1 MGCIDG
7 TRFTPYLRRDSMTR
21 NLRTTLLRK
30 PFLFRSTVFLAAIMT
45 ALVVFAGD
53 ARALI
58 RDEEIETTIRSWST
72 PIFSAADL
80 NPDSVAVYIV
90 PDTAL
95 NAFVSGGQ
103 NIFLTSGLLMRS
115 ETAGQVKGV
124 IAHETGHIAGG
135 HLARL
140 QEALKHAQLESIIAM
155 VLGAGIIAT
164 GTEQSGAGG
173 VAVITGGQEVAGR
186 NLLKYTRGQEA
197 AADQAAMSYLDRTG
211 QSSKGMED
219 FMRILA
225 QHEAIYVGKGDPY
238 MRSHP
243 MTRDRVEVIGNHVA
257 NSRLSGVPEPERDV
271 LAHARM
277 RAKLLAFI
285 EPLDRTLKE
294 YPESDTSLPARYAR
308 AIAYYRKANLARAL
322 PLVDGL
328 IAEHPDDPY
337 FHELRGQML
346 FENGHVA
353 AAVQS
358 YKVAVGLK
366 PGSAL
371 FLTMLGQA
379 QLELNDP
386 AQTQA
391 ATAHLVEAVKL
402 EKENAA
408 SWNFLAI
415 AYGRQGEIG
424 LSSLALAEKFLIHGQ
439 NKDARA
445 QAKRAEK
452 ALPHGSPGWLRA
464 QDIITVAKNK

>member
-1 MGCIDG
+1 
-7 TRFTPYLRRDSMTR
+7 MTR
-21 NLRTTLLRK
+21 NLKAALLHK
-30 PFLFRSTVFLAAIMT
+30 PFLFRSTVFIAGMVT
-45 ALVVFAGD
+45 ALVALAGD

-58 RDEEIETTIRSWST
+58 RDEEIETIIRSWST
-72 PIFSAADL
+72 PIFRAADL
-80 NPDSVAVYIV
+80 NPDAVSVYIV

-103 NIFLTSGLLMRS
+103 NIFLTTGLLMRS
-115 ETAGQVKGV
+115 ETPGQVKGV
-124 IAHETGHIAGG
+124 IAHEAGHIAGG

-155 VLGAGIIAT
+155 VLGAGIIASGEGQA
-164 GTEQSGAGG
+164 GTAGA
-173 VAVITGGQEVAGR
+173 AVVLGGQDIAGR

-197 AADQAAMSYLDRTG
+197 AADQAAISYLDRTG

-225 QHEAIYVGKGDPY
+225 QNEAIYVGKGDPY

-243 MTRDRVEVIGNHVA
+243 MTRDRIEVISNHVA
-257 NSRLSGVPEPERDV
+257 NSRLSHVPEPPPEV

-277 RAKLLAFI
+277 RAKLLAFL

-294 YPESDTSLPARYAR
+294 YPESDASLPARYAR

-328 IAEHPDDPY
+328 IAEHPEDPY

-353 AAVQS
+353 EAVQS
-358 YKVAVGLK
+358 YKVTVGLK
-366 PGSAL
+366 PDSAL

-391 ATAHLVEAVKL
+391 ATVHLVEAVKL
-402 EKENAA
+402 EKGNAG

-424 LSSLALAEKFLIHGQ
+424 LSSLALAEKFLIFGN

-445 QAKRAEK
+445 HAKRAEN

-464 QDIITVAKNK
+464 QDIITVVKK

>member
-1 MGCIDG
+1 MGLIDG
-7 TRFTPYLRRDSMTR
+7 TWFTSYLMTR
-21 NLRTTLLRK
+21 NLRAAPLRK
-30 PFLFRSTVFLAAIMT
+30 SFLFRLTVFLAGMVT
-45 ALVVFAGD
+45 AFVALAGD

-58 RDEEIETTIRSWST
+58 RDEEIETTIRFWSA
-72 PIFSAADL
+72 PIFHAANLD
-80 NPDSVAVYIV
+80 PDAVAVYIISE
-90 PDTAL
+90 TAL

-115 ETAGQVKGV
+115 ESPGQVKGV
-124 IAHETGHIAGG
+124 IAHEAGHIAGG

-155 VLGAGIIAT
+155 VLGAGIIA
-164 GTEQSGAGG
+164 GSGGEAGGAGG
-173 VAVITGGQEVAGR
+173 AVIMGGQEIAGR

-225 QHEAIYVGKGDPY
+225 QHEAIYVGQSDPY
-238 MRSHP
+238 LRSHP

-257 NSRLSGVPEPERDV
+257 NSRWSDVPEPPQSV

-277 RAKLLAFI
+277 RAKLLAFL

-294 YPESDTSLPARYAR
+294 YPESDTSLPARYAQ
-308 AIAYYRKANLARAL
+308 AIAYYRKGNLARAL
-322 PLVDGL
+322 PLVGGL

-346 FENGHVA
+346 FENGHLA
-353 AAVQS
+353 EAVQS

-366 PGSAL
+366 PDSAL
-371 FLTMLGQA
+371 FLTMLAQA

-386 AQTQA
+386 AQTRA

-402 EKENAA
+402 EKDNAG

-415 AYGRQGEIG
+415 AYGRQGQVG
-424 LSSLALAEKFLIHGQ
+424 LSSLALAEKFLIRGK

-464 QDIITVAKNK
+464 QDIITVAKK

>member
-1 MGCIDG
+1 
-7 TRFTPYLRRDSMTR
+7 MTR
-21 NLRTTLLRK
+21 NLKATLLHK
-30 PFLFRSTVFLAAIMT
+30 PFLFRLTVFLVGMVT
-45 ALVVFAGD
+45 GLVALPGD

-72 PIFSAADL
+72 PIFRTADL
-80 NPDSVAVYIV
+80 DPSAVSVYIV

-115 ETAGQVKGV
+115 ESPGQIKGV

-140 QEALKHAQLESIIAM
+140 QEALKNAQIESIIAV
-155 VLGAGIIAT
+155 VLGAGIVAT
-164 GTEQSGAGG
+164 GKKQAGAGG
-173 VAVITGGQEVAGR
+173 IAVITGGQEIAGR

-225 QHEAIYVGKGDPY
+225 NQEAIYMGQGDPY

-243 MTRDRVEVIGNHVA
+243 LTQDRIEVIGNHVA
-257 NSRLSGVPEPERDV
+257 HSRLSDVPATPQDI

-277 RAKLLAFI
+277 RAKLLAFL
-285 EPLDRTLKE
+285 EPLDHTLKE

-308 AIAYYRKANLARAL
+308 AIAYYRKANLTRAL

-328 IAEHPDDPY
+328 IAEHPDDLY

-353 AAVQS
+353 EAVQS
-358 YKVAVGLK
+358 YKVAVELK

-371 FLTMLGQA
+371 LLTMLAQA
-379 QLELNDP
+379 QLELNDQ
-386 AQTQA
+386 AQTKA
-391 ATAHLVEAVKL
+391 ATVHLVKAVKL
-402 EKENAA
+402 EKDNAA

-424 LSSLALAEKFLIHGQ
+424 LSSLALAEKFLIHGS
-439 NKDARA
+439 NKDAHA
-445 QAKRAEK
+445 QAKRAEN
-452 ALPHGSPGWLRA
+452 ALPHGSPSWLRA
-464 QDIITVAKNK
+464 QDIITIAKK

>member
-1 MGCIDG
+1 
-7 TRFTPYLRRDSMTR
+7 MTR
-21 NLRTTLLRK
+21 NLKADPLQK
-30 PFLFRSTVFLAAIMT
+30 PFLLSFTVFVLGMMT
-45 ALVVFAGD
+45 AFVALAGD

-58 RDEEIETTIRSWST
+58 RDEEIETTIRTWSA
-72 PIFSAADL
+72 PMFRAADL
-80 NPDSVAVYIV
+80 DPSFVSVYIV
-90 PDTAL
+90 PDTTL

-103 NIFLTSGLLMRS
+103 NIFLTTGLLMRS
-115 ETAGQVKGV
+115 ESAGQVKGV

-140 QEALKHAQLESIIAM
+140 QEALKNAQLESIIAM
-155 VLGAGIIAT
+155 VLGVGIIAT
-164 GTEQSGAGG
+164 GEGQAGAAGTAVVLGG
-173 VAVITGGQEVAGR
+173 HQVAGR

-225 QHEAIYVGKGDPY
+225 NQEAIYMGRSDPY
-238 MRSHP
+238 LRSHP
-243 MTRDRVEVIGNHVA
+243 LTRDRIEIIGNHVA
-257 NSRLSGVPEPERDV
+257 NSRFSDLPEPPQDAT
-271 LAHARM
+271 AHARM
-277 RAKLLAFI
+277 RAKLLAFL
-285 EPLDRTLKE
+285 EPLERTLKE
-294 YPESDTSLPARYAR
+294 YPKSDASLPARYAR

-337 FHELRGQML
+337 FHELKGQML

-353 AAVQS
+353 EAVES
-358 YKVAVGLK
+358 HKVAVGLK
-366 PGSAL
+366 PDSAL
-371 FLTMLGQA
+371 LLTLLAQA
-379 QLELNDP
+379 RLELNDP
-386 AQTQA
+386 AQTKA
-391 ATAHLVEAVKL
+391 ATVHLVEAVKL
-402 EKENAA
+402 ENDNAG

-415 AYGRQGEIG
+415 AYGRQGQIG
-424 LSSLALAEKFLIHGQ
+424 LSSLALAEKFLIGGK

-464 QDIITVAKNK
+464 QDIITVAKK

>member
-1 MGCIDG
+1 M
-7 TRFTPYLRRDSMTR
+7 
-21 NLRTTLLRK
+21 
-30 PFLFRSTVFLAAIMT
+30 MT
-45 ALVVFAGD
+45 AFVALAGD

-58 RDEEIETTIRSWST
+58 RDEEIETTIRSWSA
-72 PIFSAADL
+72 PIFHAAGLD
-80 NPDSVAVYIV
+80 PGAVAVYII
-90 PDTAL
+90 PETAL

-103 NIFLTSGLLMRS
+103 KIFLTSGLLMRS
-115 ETAGQVKGV
+115 ESPGQVKGV

-140 QEALKHAQLESIIAM
+140 QEALKYAQLESIIAL
-155 VLGAGIIAT
+155 VLGAGIIA
-164 GTEQSGAGG
+164 GSGGEAGAAGG
-173 VAVITGGQEVAGR
+173 AVVMGGQEIAGR

-225 QHEAIYVGKGDPY
+225 QHEAIYVGRGDPY

-257 NSRLSGVPEPERDV
+257 NSRWSDVPEPPQSV

-277 RAKLLAFI
+277 RAKLLAFL

-308 AIAYYRKANLARAL
+308 AIAYYRKGNLARAL
-322 PLVDGL
+322 PLVGGL

-346 FENGHVA
+346 FENGHLA
-353 AAVQS
+353 EAVQS

-366 PGSAL
+366 PDSAL
-371 FLTMLGQA
+371 FLTMLAQA

-386 AQTQA
+386 AQTRA
-391 ATAHLVEAVKL
+391 ATAHLIEAVKL
-402 EKENAA
+402 EKDNAG

-415 AYGRQGEIG
+415 AYGRQGQVG
-424 LSSLALAEKFLIHGQ
+424 LSSLALAEKFLIRGK
-439 NKDARA
+439 NKDAHA

-452 ALPHGSPGWLRA
+452 ALPHGSPSWLRA
-464 QDIITVAKNK
+464 QDIITVAKK

>member
-1 MGCIDG
+1 
-7 TRFTPYLRRDSMTR
+7 MTR
-21 NLRTTLLRK
+21 TLQAASLHK
-30 PFLFRSTVFLAAIMT
+30 SFLFRLTVFLAGMMT
-45 ALVVFAGD
+45 AFVALAGD

-58 RDEEIETTIRSWST
+58 RDEEIETTIRSWSA
-72 PIFSAADL
+72 PIFHAAGLD
-80 NPDSVAVYIV
+80 PGAVAVYII
-90 PDTAL
+90 PETAL

-103 NIFLTSGLLMRS
+103 KIFLTSGLLMRS
-115 ETAGQVKGV
+115 ESPGQVKGV

-140 QEALKHAQLESIIAM
+140 QEALKYAQLESIIAL
-155 VLGAGIIAT
+155 VLGAGIIA
-164 GTEQSGAGG
+164 GSGGEAGAAGG
-173 VAVITGGQEVAGR
+173 AVVMGGQEIAGR

-225 QHEAIYVGKGDPY
+225 QHEAIYVGRGDPY

-257 NSRLSGVPEPERDV
+257 NSRWSDVPEPPQSV

-277 RAKLLAFI
+277 RAKLLAFL

-294 YPESDTSLPARYAR
+294 YPESDTSLPARYAQ
-308 AIAYYRKANLARAL
+308 AIAYYRKGNLARAL
-322 PLVDGL
+322 PLVGGL

-346 FENGHVA
+346 FENGHLA
-353 AAVQS
+353 EAVQS

-366 PGSAL
+366 PDSAL
-371 FLTMLGQA
+371 LLTMLAQA

-386 AQTQA
+386 AQTRA
-391 ATAHLVEAVKL
+391 ATAHLIEAVKL
-402 EKENAA
+402 EKDNAG

-415 AYGRQGEIG
+415 AYGRQGQVG
-424 LSSLALAEKFLIHGQ
+424 LSSLALAEKFLIHGK

-452 ALPHGSPGWLRA
+452 ALPHGSPSWLRA
-464 QDIITVAKNK
+464 QDIITVAKK

>member
-1 MGCIDG
+1 
-7 TRFTPYLRRDSMTR
+7 
-21 NLRTTLLRK
+21 
-30 PFLFRSTVFLAAIMT
+30 MT
-45 ALVVFAGD
+45 AFVALAGD

-58 RDEEIETTIRSWST
+58 RDEEIETTIRSWSA
-72 PIFSAADL
+72 PIFHAAGLD
-80 NPDSVAVYIV
+80 PGAVAVYII
-90 PDTAL
+90 PETAL

-103 NIFLTSGLLMRS
+103 KIFLTSGLLMRS
-115 ETAGQVKGV
+115 ESPGQVKGV

-140 QEALKHAQLESIIAM
+140 QEALKYAQLESIIAL
-155 VLGAGIIAT
+155 VLGAGIIA
-164 GTEQSGAGG
+164 GSGGEAGAAGG
-173 VAVITGGQEVAGR
+173 AVVMGGQEIAGR

-225 QHEAIYVGKGDPY
+225 QHEAIYVGRGDPY

-257 NSRLSGVPEPERDV
+257 NSRWSDVPEPPQSV

-277 RAKLLAFI
+277 RAKLLAFL

-294 YPESDTSLPARYAR
+294 YPESDTSLPARYAQ
-308 AIAYYRKANLARAL
+308 AIAYYRKGNLARAL
-322 PLVDGL
+322 PLVGGL

-346 FENGHVA
+346 FENGHLA
-353 AAVQS
+353 EAVQS

-366 PGSAL
+366 PDSAL
-371 FLTMLGQA
+371 LLTMLAQA

-386 AQTQA
+386 AQTRA
-391 ATAHLVEAVKL
+391 ATAHLIEAVKL
-402 EKENAA
+402 EKDNAG

-415 AYGRQGEIG
+415 AYGRQGQVG
-424 LSSLALAEKFLIHGQ
+424 LSSLALAEKFLIHGK

-452 ALPHGSPGWLRA
+452 ALPHGSPSWLRA
-464 QDIITVAKNK
+464 QDIITVAKK

>member
-1 MGCIDG
+1 
-7 TRFTPYLRRDSMTR
+7 MTR
-21 NLRTTLLRK
+21 TLQAASLHK
-30 PFLFRSTVFLAAIMT
+30 SFLFRLTVFLAGMMT
-45 ALVVFAGD
+45 AFVALAGD

-58 RDEEIETTIRSWST
+58 RDEEIETTIRSWSA
-72 PIFSAADL
+72 PIFHAAGLD
-80 NPDSVAVYIV
+80 PGAVAVYII
-90 PDTAL
+90 PETAL

-103 NIFLTSGLLMRS
+103 KIFLTSGLLMRS
-115 ETAGQVKGV
+115 ESPGQVKGV

-140 QEALKHAQLESIIAM
+140 QEALKYAQLESIIAL
-155 VLGAGIIAT
+155 VLGAGIIA
-164 GTEQSGAGG
+164 GSGGEAGAAGG
-173 VAVITGGQEVAGR
+173 AVVMGGQEIAGR

-225 QHEAIYVGKGDPY
+225 QHEAIYVGRGDPY

-257 NSRLSGVPEPERDV
+257 NSRWSDVPEPPQSV

-277 RAKLLAFI
+277 RAKLLAFL

-308 AIAYYRKANLARAL
+308 AIAYYRKGNLARAL
-322 PLVDGL
+322 PLVGGL

-346 FENGHVA
+346 FENGHLA
-353 AAVQS
+353 EAVQS

-366 PGSAL
+366 PDSAL
-371 FLTMLGQA
+371 LLTMLAQA

-386 AQTQA
+386 AQTRA
-391 ATAHLVEAVKL
+391 ATAHLIEAVKL
-402 EKENAA
+402 EKDNAG

-415 AYGRQGEIG
+415 AYGRQGQVG
-424 LSSLALAEKFLIHGQ
+424 LSSLALAEKFLIHGK

-452 ALPHGSPGWLRA
+452 ALPHGSPSWLRA
-464 QDIITVAKNK
+464 QDIITVAKK

>member
-1 MGCIDG
+1 M
-7 TRFTPYLRRDSMTR
+7 
-21 NLRTTLLRK
+21 
-30 PFLFRSTVFLAAIMT
+30 MT
-45 ALVVFAGD
+45 AFVALAGD

-58 RDEEIETTIRSWST
+58 RDEEIETTIRSWSA
-72 PIFSAADL
+72 PIFHAAGLD
-80 NPDSVAVYIV
+80 PGAVAVYII
-90 PDTAL
+90 PETAL

-103 NIFLTSGLLMRS
+103 KIFLTSGLLMRS
-115 ETAGQVKGV
+115 ESPGQVKGV

-140 QEALKHAQLESIIAM
+140 QEALKYAQLESIIAL
-155 VLGAGIIAT
+155 VLGAGIIA
-164 GTEQSGAGG
+164 GSGGEAGAAGG
-173 VAVITGGQEVAGR
+173 AVVMGGQEIAGR

-225 QHEAIYVGKGDPY
+225 QHEAIYVGRGDPY

-257 NSRLSGVPEPERDV
+257 NSRWSDVPEPPQSV

-277 RAKLLAFI
+277 RAKLLAFL

-294 YPESDTSLPARYAR
+294 YPESDTSLPARYAQ
-308 AIAYYRKANLARAL
+308 AIAYYRKGNLARAL
-322 PLVDGL
+322 PLVGGL

-346 FENGHVA
+346 FENGHLA
-353 AAVQS
+353 EAVQS

-366 PGSAL
+366 PDSAL
-371 FLTMLGQA
+371 FLTMLAQA

-386 AQTQA
+386 AQTRA
-391 ATAHLVEAVKL
+391 ATAHLIEAVKL
-402 EKENAA
+402 EKDNAG

-415 AYGRQGEIG
+415 AYGRQGQVG
-424 LSSLALAEKFLIHGQ
+424 LSSLALAEKFLIHGK

-452 ALPHGSPGWLRA
+452 ALPHGSPSWLRA
-464 QDIITVAKNK
+464 QDIITVAKK

>member
-1 MGCIDG
+1 M
-7 TRFTPYLRRDSMTR
+7 
-21 NLRTTLLRK
+21 
-30 PFLFRSTVFLAAIMT
+30 MT
-45 ALVVFAGD
+45 AFVALAGD

-58 RDEEIETTIRSWST
+58 RDEEIETTIRSWSA
-72 PIFSAADL
+72 PIFHAAGLD
-80 NPDSVAVYIV
+80 PGAVAVYII
-90 PDTAL
+90 PETAL

-103 NIFLTSGLLMRS
+103 KIFLTSGLLMRS
-115 ETAGQVKGV
+115 ESPGQVKGV

-140 QEALKHAQLESIIAM
+140 QEALKYAQLESIIAL
-155 VLGAGIIAT
+155 VLGAGIIA
-164 GTEQSGAGG
+164 GSGGEAGAAGG
-173 VAVITGGQEVAGR
+173 AVVMGGQEIAGR

-225 QHEAIYVGKGDPY
+225 QHEAIYVGRGDPY

-257 NSRLSGVPEPERDV
+257 NSRWSDVPEPPQSV

-277 RAKLLAFI
+277 RAKLLAFL

-294 YPESDTSLPARYAR
+294 YPESDTSLPARYAQ
-308 AIAYYRKANLARAL
+308 AIAYYRKGNLARAL
-322 PLVDGL
+322 PLVGGL

-346 FENGHVA
+346 FENGHLA
-353 AAVQS
+353 EAVQS

-366 PGSAL
+366 PDSAL
-371 FLTMLGQA
+371 LLTMLAQA

-386 AQTQA
+386 AQTRA
-391 ATAHLVEAVKL
+391 ATAHLIEAVKL
-402 EKENAA
+402 EKDNAG

-415 AYGRQGEIG
+415 AYGRQGQVG
-424 LSSLALAEKFLIHGQ
+424 LSSLALAEKFLIHGK

-452 ALPHGSPGWLRA
+452 ALPHGSPSWLRA
-464 QDIITVAKNK
+464 QDIITVAKK

>member
-1 MGCIDG
+1 
-7 TRFTPYLRRDSMTR
+7 MTR
-21 NLRTTLLRK
+21 NLKATLLHK
-30 PFLFRSTVFLAAIMT
+30 TFLFRLTVFLVGMVT
-45 ALVVFAGD
+45 GLVALAGD
-53 ARALI
+53 APALI

-72 PIFSAADL
+72 PIFRTADL
-80 NPDSVAVYIV
+80 DPSAVSVYIV
-90 PDTAL
+90 PDTGL

-115 ETAGQVKGV
+115 ESPGQVKGV

-140 QEALKHAQLESIIAM
+140 QEALKNAQIESIIAM
-155 VLGAGIIAT
+155 VLGAGIVAT
-164 GTEQSGAGG
+164 GKKQAGAGG
-173 VAVITGGQEVAGR
+173 IAVITGGQEIAGR

-197 AADQAAMSYLDRTG
+197 AADQAAMSYLDRTE

-225 QHEAIYVGKGDPY
+225 NQEAIYMGQGDPY

-243 MTRDRVEVIGNHVA
+243 LTQDRIEVIGNHVA
-257 NSRLSGVPEPERDV
+257 HSRLSDVPATPQDI

-277 RAKLLAFI
+277 RAKLLAFL
-285 EPLDRTLKE
+285 EPLDHTLKE

-322 PLVDGL
+322 PLIDGL
-328 IAEHPDDPY
+328 IVEHPNDLY

-353 AAVQS
+353 KAVQS
-358 YKVAVGLK
+358 YKVAVELK

-371 FLTMLGQA
+371 LLTMLAQA
-379 QLELNDP
+379 QLELNDQ
-386 AQTQA
+386 AQTKA
-391 ATAHLVEAVKL
+391 ATVHLVKAVKL
-402 EKENAA
+402 EKDNAA

-424 LSSLALAEKFLIHGQ
+424 LSSLALAEKFLIHGS
-439 NKDARA
+439 NKDAHA
-445 QAKRAEK
+445 QAKRAEN

-464 QDIITVAKNK
+464 QDIITIAKK

>member
-1 MGCIDG
+1 MGLIDG
-7 TRFTPYLRRDSMTR
+7 TWFTSYLMTR
-21 NLRTTLLRK
+21 NLQAAPLRK
-30 PFLFRSTVFLAAIMT
+30 SFLFRLTVFLAGMVT
-45 ALVVFAGD
+45 AFVALAGD

-58 RDEEIETTIRSWST
+58 RDEEIETTIRFWSA
-72 PIFSAADL
+72 PIFHAANLD
-80 NPDSVAVYIV
+80 PDAVAVYIISE
-90 PDTAL
+90 TAL

-115 ETAGQVKGV
+115 ESPGQVKGV
-124 IAHETGHIAGG
+124 IAHEAGHIAGG

-155 VLGAGIIAT
+155 VLGAGIIA
-164 GTEQSGAGG
+164 GSGGEAGAAGG
-173 VAVITGGQEVAGR
+173 AVVMGGHDIAGR
-186 NLLKYTRGQEA
+186 NLLKYTRGQEE

-211 QSSKGMED
+211 QSSKGLED

-225 QHEAIYVGKGDPY
+225 QHEAIYVGQSDPY
-238 MRSHP
+238 LRSHP

-257 NSRLSGVPEPERDV
+257 NSRWSDVPEPPQSV

-277 RAKLLAFI
+277 RAKLLAFL

-294 YPESDTSLPARYAR
+294 YPESDTSLPARYAQ
-308 AIAYYRKANLARAL
+308 AIAYYRKGNLARAL
-322 PLVDGL
+322 PLVGGL

-346 FENGHVA
+346 FENGHLA
-353 AAVQS
+353 EAVQS

-366 PGSAL
+366 PDSAL
-371 FLTMLGQA
+371 FLTMLAQA

-386 AQTQA
+386 AQTRA

-402 EKENAA
+402 EKDNAG

-415 AYGRQGEIG
+415 AYGRQGQVG
-424 LSSLALAEKFLIHGQ
+424 LSSLALAEKFLIRGE
-439 NKDARA
+439 NKDAHA

-452 ALPHGSPGWLRA
+452 ALPHGSPSWLRA
-464 QDIITVAKNK
+464 KDIITVAKK

>member
-1 MGCIDG
+1 
-7 TRFTPYLRRDSMTR
+7 MTR
-21 NLRTTLLRK
+21 NLKATLLHK
-30 PFLFRSTVFLAAIMT
+30 PFLFRLTVFLVGMVT
-45 ALVVFAGD
+45 GLVALAGD

-72 PIFSAADL
+72 PIFRTADL
-80 NPDSVAVYIV
+80 DPSAVSVYIV
-90 PDTAL
+90 PDTGL

-115 ETAGQVKGV
+115 ESPGQVKGV

-140 QEALKHAQLESIIAM
+140 QEALKNAQIESIIAM

-164 GTEQSGAGG
+164 GEKQAGAGG
-173 VAVITGGQEVAGR
+173 VAVITGGQEIAGR

-197 AADQAAMSYLDRTG
+197 AADQAAMSYLDRTE

-225 QHEAIYVGKGDPY
+225 NQEAIYVGQGDPY

-243 MTRDRVEVIGNHVA
+243 LTRDRIEVISNHVA
-257 NSRLSGVPEPERDV
+257 SSRLSNVPATPQDI

-277 RAKLLAFI
+277 RAKLLAFL

-294 YPESDTSLPARYAR
+294 YPESDTSLPSRYAR

-322 PLVDGL
+322 PLVDDL
-328 IAEHPDDPY
+328 IAEHPDDLY

-346 FENGHVA
+346 FGNGHVA
-353 AAVQS
+353 EAVQS
-358 YKVAVGLK
+358 YKVAMELK

-371 FLTMLGQA
+371 LLTMLAQA
-379 QLELNDP
+379 KLELNDQ
-386 AQTQA
+386 AQTKA
-391 ATAHLVEAVKL
+391 ATVHLVKAVKL
-402 EKENAA
+402 EKDNAA

-415 AYGRQGEIG
+415 AYGRQGEMG
-424 LSSLALAEKFLIHGQ
+424 LSSLALAEKFLIHGN
-439 NKDARA
+439 NKDAHA
-445 QAKRAEK
+445 QARRAEN
-452 ALPHGSPGWLRA
+452 ALPNGSPGWLRA
-464 QDIITVAKNK
+464 QDIITIVKK

>member
-1 MGCIDG
+1 
-7 TRFTPYLRRDSMTR
+7 MTR
-21 NLRTTLLRK
+21 NLKATLLHK
-30 PFLFRSTVFLAAIMT
+30 PFLFRLTVFLVGMVT
-45 ALVVFAGD
+45 GLVALSGD

-58 RDEEIETTIRSWST
+58 RDEEIETTIRSWSM
-72 PIFSAADL
+72 PIFHTADL
-80 NPDSVAVYIV
+80 DPGAVSVHIV
-90 PDTAL
+90 PDTGL

-103 NIFLTSGLLMRS
+103 NIFLTTGLLMRS
-115 ETAGQVKGV
+115 ESPGQVKGV

-140 QEALKHAQLESIIAM
+140 QEALKNAQIESIIAM
-155 VLGAGIIAT
+155 VLGAGIVAT
-164 GTEQSGAGG
+164 GEKQAGVG
-173 VAVITGGQEVAGR
+173 GMAVITGGQEIAGR

-243 MTRDRVEVIGNHVA
+243 MTRDRIEVIGNHVA
-257 NSRLSGVPEPERDV
+257 NSRLSHVPELERDV

-277 RAKLLAFI
+277 RAKLLAFLK
-285 EPLDRTLKE
+285 PLNRTLKE
-294 YPESDTSLPARYAR
+294 YPESDISLSARYAR

-322 PLVDGL
+322 PLIDGL

-337 FHELRGQML
+337 FHELRSQML

-353 AAVQS
+353 EAVQS

-379 QLELNDP
+379 QLELNNP

-391 ATAHLVEAVKL
+391 ATGHLVEAVTL
-402 EKENAA
+402 EKDNAV

-439 NKDARA
+439 NKDALA

-464 QDIITVAKNK
+464 QDIITIAKK

>member
-1 MGCIDG
+1 MGLIDG
-7 TRFTPYLRRDSMTR
+7 TWFTSYLMTR
-21 NLRTTLLRK
+21 NLQAAPLRK
-30 PFLFRSTVFLAAIMT
+30 SFLFRLTVFLAGMVT
-45 ALVVFAGD
+45 AFVALAGD
-53 ARALI
+53 ARAFI
-58 RDEEIETTIRSWST
+58 RDEEIETTIRFWSA
-72 PIFSAADL
+72 PIFHAANLD
-80 NPDSVAVYIV
+80 PDAVAVYIISE
-90 PDTAL
+90 TAL

-115 ETAGQVKGV
+115 ESPGQVKGV
-124 IAHETGHIAGG
+124 IAHEAGHIAGG

-155 VLGAGIIAT
+155 VLGAGIIA
-164 GTEQSGAGG
+164 GSGGEAGAAGG
-173 VAVITGGQEVAGR
+173 AVVMGGHDIAGR
-186 NLLKYTRGQEA
+186 NLLKYTRGQEE

-225 QHEAIYVGKGDPY
+225 QHEAIYVGQSDPY
-238 MRSHP
+238 LRSHP

-257 NSRLSGVPEPERDV
+257 NSRWSDVPEPPQSV

-277 RAKLLAFI
+277 RAKLLAFL

-308 AIAYYRKANLARAL
+308 AIAYYRKGNLARAL
-322 PLVDGL
+322 PLVGGL

-346 FENGHVA
+346 FENGHLA
-353 AAVQS
+353 EAVQS

-366 PGSAL
+366 PDSAL
-371 FLTMLGQA
+371 FLTMLAQA

-386 AQTQA
+386 AQTRA

-402 EKENAA
+402 EKDNAG

-415 AYGRQGEIG
+415 AYGRQGQVG
-424 LSSLALAEKFLIHGQ
+424 LSSLALAEKFLIRGK
-439 NKDARA
+439 NKDAHA

-452 ALPHGSPGWLRA
+452 ALPHGSPSWLRA
-464 QDIITVAKNK
+464 QDIITVAKK